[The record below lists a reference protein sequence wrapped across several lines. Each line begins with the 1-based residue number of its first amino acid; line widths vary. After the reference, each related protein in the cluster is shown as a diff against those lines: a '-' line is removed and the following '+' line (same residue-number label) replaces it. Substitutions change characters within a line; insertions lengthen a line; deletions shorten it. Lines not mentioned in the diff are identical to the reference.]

1 MACSKP
7 RTAHSVDGRAPCH
20 RRVQQMDRAHPV
32 RARTCDER
40 RARCTTEAASRSAA
54 GLISPT
60 STSTSTSTSRAEERR
75 GEARCHLQPRKKKNP
90 RHPMRVTRVQKMG
103 GFRSWNSDQDERG
116 SSMRCR
122 LRRLDADSTLFR

>member
-7 RTAHSVDGRAPCH
+7 RTAHSIDGRAHCH
-20 RRVQQMDRAHPV
+20 RRVQQMDMAHPA

-60 STSTSTSTSRAEERR
+60 STSTSTSRGEEKRGVISSRAKRR
-75 GEARCHLQPRKKKNP
+75 TPA
-90 RHPMRVTRVQKMG
+90 TR
-103 GFRSWNSDQDERG
+103 
-116 SSMRCR
+116 
-122 LRRLDADSTLFR
+122 